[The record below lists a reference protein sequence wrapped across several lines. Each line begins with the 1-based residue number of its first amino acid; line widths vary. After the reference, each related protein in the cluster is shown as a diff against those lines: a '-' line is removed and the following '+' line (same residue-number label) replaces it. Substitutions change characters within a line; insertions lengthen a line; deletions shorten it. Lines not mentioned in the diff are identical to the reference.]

1 MLQNAEIPTCMLFHP
16 PFSQLSL
23 FIVVIVGGGG
33 GGGSGVVSRFG
44 LAVSRLVPTSA
55 LLFLQK
61 LWSVDTVL

>member
-1 MLQNAEIPTCMLFHP
+1 MLQNAEIQTCMLFHP

-23 FIVVIVGGGG
+23 FIVVVVGG